1 MTHPP
6 LAVVPAVAGTLPSL
20 AGGEPAVAPAL
31 LVWPLALG
39 FAAVHVFTPG
49 LDVLESLPRPSL
61 LSLGSGVSVAY
72 VFVHLLPEVASVER
86 PVVHGEHALFPHEVP
101 VYLLALAGF
110 VAFYGLE
117 HVARRWGTHGEEGT
131 EPTESTGVYWL
142 HLGSFATYNVLLGYL
157 LVERSIHERAGLVL
171 FAVAIGLH
179 LLVNDHGLREHHAQR
194 YRRVGRWLLA
204 GAVLL
209 GAALGVFVV
218 VGTTLFEALLA
229 FLAGSVVFT
238 VVKEE
243 LPSQRENRFSTF
255 TLGVVGYAALLVVV

>member
-1 MTHPP
+1 MTLAPP
-6 LAVVPAVAGTLPSL
+6 PAVSEVVGTLHSL
-20 AGGEPAVAPAL
+20 AGGEPEAAPAL

-39 FAAVHVFTPG
+39 LAAVHVFTPG

-72 VFVHLLPEVASVER
+72 VFVHLLPEVASVEP
-86 PVVHGEHALFPHEVP
+86 PVVHGEYALFPLEFP

-117 HVARRWGTHGEEGT
+117 HVARRWGTHGENGEA
-131 EPTESTGVYWL
+131 TESTGVYWL

-157 LVERSIHERAGLVL
+157 LVERSVHERAGLVL

-194 YRRVGRWLLA
+194 YRQVGRWLLA

-209 GAALGVFVV
+209 GAALGVFLV
-218 VGTTLFEALLA
+218 VGPPLFELLLA
-229 FLAGSVVFT
+229 FLAGAVVFT

-243 LPSQRENRFSTF
+243 LPSQGENRFSMF